1 MHGANTG
8 VVRARGNIWEDSML
22 IKTLAAVSVAGIVA
36 TSAIAQD
43 KTGWPSEMTIGTA
56 SQGGTYFVYGNGFAG
71 YISEALGLSTTGE
84 VTGGPV
90 QNVTLVETGDHLMG
104 LVTMGPA
111 YDAWNGKS
119 ELAPGL
125 EHKSIRALFPMYQ
138 TPFQVVA
145 LKSSGI
151 TSVSDL
157 AGKRVSVGPAGGTPG
172 TYWPQFMQALGVN
185 ATISNAGAA
194 DAVGQLSDG
203 LIDAFAFAAGVPISA
218 FAEIAAQQDV
228 VMFGF
233 TPEEQTKVLEAFPAM
248 AAFNIAA
255 GTYAGHDYDQ
265 PTVALWNFAIAHQD
279 MPETLAYEITKLAL
293 DNNER
298 MLQIHATASE
308 TLIENWDKNTFM
320 PFHAG
325 AQRYYAEKG
334 VTLPDAL
341 K

>member
-1 MHGANTG
+1 MRFTPFAALA
-8 VVRARGNIWEDSML
+8 VAA
-22 IKTLAAVSVAGIVA
+22 TLAMPAL
-36 TSAIAQD
+36 AQD
-43 KTGWPSEMTIGTA
+43 KTGWPNDMTIGTA
-56 SQGGTYFVYGNGFAG
+56 SQGGTYFVYGNGFAS
-71 YISEALGLSTTGE
+71 YITEALGLNATGE

-90 QNVTLVETGDHLMG
+90 QNVTLVQTGDHLMG

-125 EHKSIRALFPMYQ
+125 EHKDIRALFPMYQ

-145 LKSSGI
+145 LKKSGI

-185 ATISNAGAA
+185 ANISNAGAS
-194 DAVGQLSDG
+194 DAAGQLQDG

-218 FAEIAAQQDV
+218 FAELAASQDV

-233 TPEEQTKVLEAFPAM
+233 SEAELPKVLEAFPAM
-248 AAFNIAA
+248 APFTIPS
-255 GTYAGHDYDQ
+255 GTYKGHDYDQ
-265 PTVALWNFAIAHQD
+265 NTVALWNFAIAHKD
-279 MPETLAYEITKLAL
+279 MPESLAYEITKLAME
-293 DNNER
+293 NNDR
-298 MLQIHATASE
+298 MLQIHATAKE
-308 TLIENWDKNTFM
+308 TVLENWDKNTFM

-325 AQRYYAEKG
+325 AVKYLTEKG
-334 VTLPDAL
+334 ITVPDTL

>member
-1 MHGANTG
+1 MF
-8 VVRARGNIWEDSML
+8 
-22 IKTLAAVSVAGIVA
+22 IKTITAAAVAAVIA
-36 TSAIAQD
+36 TGAYAQD
-43 KTGWPSEMTIGTA
+43 KTGWPSELTIGTA
-56 SQGGTYFVYGNGFAG
+56 SQGGTYFVYGNGFGG
-71 YISEALGLSTTGE
+71 YISEALGVNATGE

-90 QNVTLVETGDHLMG
+90 QNVTLVQTGDHLMG

-125 EHKSIRALFPMYQ
+125 EHKDIRALFPMYQ

-172 TYWPQFMQALGVN
+172 TYWPQFITALGIEANV
-185 ATISNAGAA
+185 SNAGAA
-194 DAVGQLSDG
+194 DAAGQLSDG
-203 LIDAFAFAAGVPISA
+203 LIDAFAFAAGVPIAA
-218 FAEIAAQQDV
+218 FSELAAQQDV
-228 VMFGF
+228 VMFGL
-233 TPEEQTKVLEAFPAM
+233 TPEEQAKVLEAYPAM
-248 AAFNIAA
+248 APFVIPS

-265 PTVALWNFAIAHQD
+265 NTVALWNFAIAHKD
-279 MPETLAYEITKLAL
+279 MPDSLAYEITKLAL

-308 TLIENWDKNTFM
+308 TIPENWDKNTFM
-320 PFHAG
+320 PFHPG
-325 AQRYYAEKG
+325 AVKYFEEKG
-334 VTLPDAL
+334 ITIPDTL

>member
-1 MHGANTG
+1 MFT
-8 VVRARGNIWEDSML
+8 
-22 IKTLAAVSVAGIVA
+22 KTFTAAAVAAVLA
-36 TSAIAQD
+36 TSALAQD
-43 KTGWPSEMTIGTA
+43 KSGWPSDLTIGTA

-71 YISEALGLSTTGE
+71 YISEALGIKATGE

-90 QNVTLVETGDHLMG
+90 QNVTLVQTGDHQLG

-111 YDAWNGKS
+111 FDAWNGKS

-125 EHKSIRALFPMYQ
+125 EHKDVRALFPMYQ

-172 TYWPQFMQALGVN
+172 TYWPQFMQAAGVE
-185 ATISNAGAA
+185 AVISNAGAA
-194 DAVGQLSDG
+194 DAAGQLSDG

-218 FAEIAAQQDV
+218 FAELAASQDV

-233 TPEEQTKVLEAFPAM
+233 TPEEQAKVLAAFPAM
-248 AAFNIAA
+248 APFTIPS

-265 PTVALWNFAIAHQD
+265 NTVALWNFAVAHKD
-279 MPETLAYEITKLAL
+279 LPDSLAYEITKLAL
-293 DNNER
+293 DNNDR
-298 MLQIHATASE
+298 MMQIHATASE
-308 TLIENWDKNTFM
+308 TKMENWDKNTFM
-320 PFHAG
+320 TFHPG
-325 AQRYYAEKG
+325 AVQYYSEKG
-334 VTLPDAL
+334 VTIPDAL

>member
-1 MHGANTG
+1 VNK
-8 VVRARGNIWEDSML
+8 
-22 IKTLAAVSVAGIVA
+22 IKKYLSALAIAA
-36 TSAIAQD
+36 TMTAPAIAQD

-56 SQGGTYFVYGNGFAG
+56 SQGGTYFVYGNGFAS
-71 YISEALGLSTTGE
+71 YITEALGLNATGE

-111 YDAWNGKS
+111 YDAWVGKS

-138 TPFQVVA
+138 TPFQVIT

-157 AGKRVSVGPAGGTPG
+157 AGKRVGVGPAGGTPG
-172 TYWPQFMQALGVN
+172 TYWPQFMTALGIEANV
-185 ATISNAGAA
+185 SNAGAS
-194 DAVGQLSDG
+194 DAVGQLADG

-218 FAEIAAQQDV
+218 FSQLAAEQDV
-228 VMFGF
+228 VMFGLS
-233 TPEEQTKVLEAFPAM
+233 ESERAKVLEAFPAM
-248 AAFNIAA
+248 APLTIPA

-279 MPETLAYEITKLAL
+279 MPESLAYEITKLAMENP
-293 DNNER
+293 DR
-298 MLQIHATASE
+298 MVQIHAAASE
-308 TLIENWDKNTFM
+308 TLISNWDKNTFM
-320 PFHAG
+320 PYHPG
-325 AQRYYAEKG
+325 AVRYFTEKG
-334 VTLPDAL
+334 ITIPDNL

>member
-1 MHGANTG
+1 MF
-8 VVRARGNIWEDSML
+8 
-22 IKTLAAVSVAGIVA
+22 IKTLTAAAVAGVVA
-36 TSAIAQD
+36 TAGMAQD
-43 KTGWPSEMTIGTA
+43 RADWPKDLTIGTA

-71 YISEALGLSTTGE
+71 FIAEVLGVNATGE

-90 QNVTLVETGDHLMG
+90 QNVTLVQTGDHQLG

-125 EHKSIRALFPMYQ
+125 EHTDIRALFPMYQ

-145 LKSSGI
+145 LRSSGI

-172 TYWPQFMQALGVN
+172 TYWPQFIAALGVD
-185 ATISNAGAA
+185 AQISYAGAA
-194 DAVGQLSDG
+194 DAAGQLSDG

-218 FAEIAAQQDV
+218 FSELAAQQDV

-233 TPEEQTKVLEAFPAM
+233 TPEEQAKVLEAFPAM
-248 AAFNIAA
+248 ADFTIPS

-265 PTVALWNFAIAHQD
+265 ETVALWNFAIAHKD
-279 MPETLAYEITKLAL
+279 LPDSLAYEITRLAL
-293 DNNER
+293 DNNDR
-298 MLQIHATASE
+298 MVQIHATASE
-308 TLIENWDKNTFM
+308 TLVENWDKNTFM
-320 PFHAG
+320 PFHPG
-325 AQRYYAEKG
+325 AAQYYAEKG
-334 VTLPDAL
+334 ITIPDTL

>member
-1 MHGANTG
+1 MQFTK
-8 VVRARGNIWEDSML
+8 L
-22 IKTLAAVSVAGIVA
+22 T
-36 TSAIAQD
+36 AIAMAATFAFSAAQAQEMD
-43 KTGWPSEMTIGTA
+43 KTGWPNSMTIGTA
-56 SQGGTYFVYGNGFAG
+56 SQGGTYFVYGNGFAS
-71 YISEALGLSTTGE
+71 YVNEALGIAATGE

-104 LVTMGPA
+104 LVTMGTA
-111 YDAWNGKS
+111 YDAWIGKS

-138 TPFQVVA
+138 TPFQVIA

-172 TYWPQFMQALGVN
+172 TYWPQFMNALGVEAN
-185 ATISNAGAA
+185 ISNAGAA
-194 DAVGQLSDG
+194 DAGGQLSDG

-218 FAEIAAQQDV
+218 FAELAAQQDV

-233 TPEEQTKVLEAFPAM
+233 NDAELPKILEAFPAM
-248 AAFNIAA
+248 APLTIPA

-265 PTVALWNFAIAHQD
+265 NTVALWNFAIANQS
-279 MPETLAYEITKLAL
+279 MPDSLAYEITKLAM
-293 DNNER
+293 DNPDR
-298 MLQIHATASE
+298 MVQIHAAAKE
-308 TLIENWDKNTFM
+308 TLLENWTKNSFM
-320 PFHAG
+320 PFHPG
-325 AQRYYAEKG
+325 AVKYLEEKG
-334 VTLPDAL
+334 LTVPDNL